1 MPRLNGTI
9 DFDDVASAKAASA
22 SWWDEQDFDK
32 IYIKDFGL
40 YDFELT
46 SSATPDDAVILIDGG
61 YLIKITNTN
70 PAVLTA
76 GYGLSL
82 LNGVFSRT
90 YESGDVIQRKAYSG
104 TTALSGDTAAFT
116 SRTMTMPTFTPKS
129 VNSTI
134 DISIDADYVVLNYGT
149 DEFQVRVMDGATTI
163 FEKRQRWHNAQGG
176 GTRSPT
182 LLPLQCVVNNTSL
195 TARNFTLQI
204 NRTGGNDTCQL
215 YGYRAVVFTESQ
227 I

>member
-46 SSATPDDAVILIDGG
+46 SSATPDDDAVILIDGG

-70 PAVLTA
+70 PA
-76 GYGLSL
+76 SK
-82 LNGVFSRT
+82 T
-90 YESGDVIQRKAYSG
+90 YESGDVIQRRAYSG
-104 TTALSGDTAAFT
+104 TTALSGDTNAFT

-134 DISIDADYVVLNYGT
+134 DISIDAYYLVPNYGA
-149 DEFQVRVMDGATTI
+149 DEFQVKVMDGATTI
-163 FEKRQRWHNAQGG
+163 FEKRQRWHDIRGG
-176 GTRSPT
+176 GIRSPT

-204 NRTGGNDTCQL
+204 NRTGGDDAFQL